1 MAKNHTKMGEG
12 IRGSLDQLPLGY
24 ECEISSVDDACPS
37 ATRLSSLGFL
47 PGQILRLAR
56 VAPLGDPIAVD
67 LGGQRIGLRKVE
79 ARAIRIGQWR
89 EFSGIGS

>member
-1 MAKNHTKMGEG
+1 MEMSHTNKGEG
-12 IRGSLDQLPLGY
+12 ICGSLDQLPLGY
-24 ECEISSVDDACPS
+24 ECEISEVDDNCPS
-37 ATRLSSLGFL
+37 ALRLSSLGFL

-79 ARAIRIGQWR
+79 AKAVLVGQWR
-89 EFSGIGS
+89 KFSGIGG

>member
-1 MAKNHTKMGEG
+1 METIHTAIEKSEW
-12 IRGSLDQLPLGY
+12 RSLDQLPLGY
-24 ECEISSVDDACPS
+24 ECEIGRVDEASPS
-37 ATRLSSLGFL
+37 AVRLSSLGFL

-79 ARAIRIGQWR
+79 ARAVLVGAWR
-89 EFSGIGS
+89 KFNGVGG